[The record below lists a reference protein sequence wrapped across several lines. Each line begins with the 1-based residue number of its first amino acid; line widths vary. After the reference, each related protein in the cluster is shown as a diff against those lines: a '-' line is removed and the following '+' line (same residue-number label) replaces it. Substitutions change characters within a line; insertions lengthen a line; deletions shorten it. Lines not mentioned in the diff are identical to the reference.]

1 MTMAVSRQTLKFI
14 ALVVFVLLSAAFF
27 QIADLGRYVKPE
39 AIRAAIQS
47 VGPLAPLL
55 YLLIYSI
62 APVFFVPGWIIT
74 IGGGLAF
81 GAVWGTVLT
90 VIGATIGATLAFFV
104 ARYMGRDFV
113 ARVLKE
119 KFKTLNTL
127 DEQAATHG
135 FQVIFYLRL
144 IPLVPFNV
152 LDYVAGISKVGTR
165 DYILGTFLGIIP
177 GTFAY
182 VYLGSALTNIYSWQ
196 FAGAVGLLVLLAV
209 APMLYQRWKGQR
221 NPLAR

>member
-1 MTMAVSRQTLKFI
+1 MAFSSQTLKFTGLLIFI
-14 ALVVFVLLSAAFF
+14 AVCVVLF
-27 QIADLGRYVKPE
+27 QLTGLGRYVKPE
-39 AIRAAIQS
+39 QIRAAIQS
-47 VGPLAPLL
+47 VGPLAPFL

-104 ARYMGRDFV
+104 ARSMGRDFV

-119 KFKTLNTL
+119 RFKTLDAI

-135 FQVIFYLRL
+135 FQVVFYLRL

-152 LDYVAGISKVGTR
+152 LDYVAGISKIGTR

-182 VYLGSALTNIYSWQ
+182 VYLGSSLTNIYSWK
-196 FAGAVGLLVLLAV
+196 FALAIGLLVLLAV
-209 APMLYQRWKGQR
+209 IPMFYKRWKGR
-221 NPLAR
+221 RSSLVR

>member
-1 MTMAVSRQTLKFI
+1 MALAQPTLKFI
-14 ALVVFVLLSAAFF
+14 GLLIFLGISILVF
-27 QIADLGRYVKPE
+27 QITDLGRHIQPE
-39 AIRAAIQS
+39 RIREAIQS

-81 GAVWGTVLT
+81 GTVWGTVLT

-104 ARYMGRDFV
+104 ARSMGRDFV
-113 ARVLKE
+113 ARVLKQR
-119 KFKTLNTL
+119 FKALNTI
-127 DEQAATHG
+127 DEQAASHG
-135 FQVIFYLRL
+135 FQVIFFLRL

-152 LDYVAGISKVGTR
+152 LDYIAGISKIGPR

-182 VYLGSALTNIYSWQ
+182 VYLGSSLTNIYSWK
-196 FAGAVGLLVLLAV
+196 FALAIGLLVLLAV
-209 APMLYQRWKGQR
+209 VPLLYKRWKGQR
-221 NPLAR
+221 SPLVR

>member
-1 MTMAVSRQTLKFI
+1 MGFSSQTLKFVG
-14 ALVVFVLLSAAFF
+14 LLLFVVLTILAF
-27 QIADLGRYVKPE
+27 QLTDLGRYIRPE
-39 AIRAAIQS
+39 ELRAAIQS
-47 VGPLAPLL
+47 VGFLAPLL

-119 KFKTLNTL
+119 RFKTLNTI

-152 LDYVAGISKVGTR
+152 LDYVAGISKIGAR
-165 DYILGTFLGIIP
+165 DYFLGTFLGIIP

-182 VYLGSALTNIYSWQ
+182 VYLGSALANIYSWR
-196 FAGAVGLLVLLAV
+196 FAGAVGLLILLSLI
-209 APMLYQRWKGQR
+209 PMLYKRWKGQDR
-221 NPLAR
+221 SLVR

>member
-119 KFKTLNTL
+119 KFKTLNTI
-127 DEQAATHG
+127 DEQAASHG

-144 IPLVPFNV
+144 IPLVPFNA

-209 APMLYQRWKGQR
+209 VPMLYKRLSFPR
-221 NPLAR
+221 

>member
-1 MTMAVSRQTLKFI
+1 MKRPSSQTVKFI
-14 ALVVFVLLSAAFF
+14 ALVVFVALSAAFF
-27 QIADLGRYVKPE
+27 QMADLGRYVKPE

-47 VGPLAPLL
+47 VGPLAPVL

-104 ARYMGRDFV
+104 ARTMGRDFV

-119 KFKTLNTL
+119 KFKTLNTI

-135 FQVIFYLRL
+135 FQVIFFLRL

-152 LDYVAGISKVGTR
+152 LDYVAGISKIGTR
-165 DYILGTFLGIIP
+165 DYILATFLGIIP

-182 VYLGSALTNIYSWQ
+182 VYLGSALTNIYSWK
-196 FAGAVGLLVLLAV
+196 FALGIGLLVLLAV
-209 APMLYQRWKGQR
+209 IPLLYKRWKGQR
-221 NPLAR
+221 SPLVR

>member
-1 MTMAVSRQTLKFI
+1 
-14 ALVVFVLLSAAFF
+14 VFMVLSIVIFRLTGLDRH
-27 QIADLGRYVKPE
+27 IRPE

-47 VGPLAPLL
+47 VGPSAPVL

-62 APVFFVPGWIIT
+62 APVFFIPGWIIT
-74 IGGGLAF
+74 IAGGLAF

-119 KFKTLNTL
+119 KFKTLNTI
-127 DEQAATHG
+127 DNQAATHG

-152 LDYVAGISKVGTR
+152 LDYVAGISKISTR